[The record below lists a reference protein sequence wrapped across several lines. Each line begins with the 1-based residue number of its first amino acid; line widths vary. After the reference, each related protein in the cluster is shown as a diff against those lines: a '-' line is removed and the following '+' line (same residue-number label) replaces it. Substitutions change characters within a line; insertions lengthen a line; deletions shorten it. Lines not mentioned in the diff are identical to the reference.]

1 VSGDVGPGR
10 PPAGSRFRKG
20 ESGNPKGRPRS
31 DAGPS
36 PSAFDA
42 VIDVTLTLTQNGK
55 RREFTAEE
63 ALQQKT
69 YQAAITGDRAA
80 QREVLKMV
88 AKREKWLAAKPVRRR
103 SIEKLTE
110 PEDPDNANK
119 ALILLGVGERDTRGY
134 PVDKYERL
142 LLQPW
147 AVQAALSRRGRRWI
161 SDKDVA
167 DINRCTRDPE
177 TIRWPTSMR
186 E

>member
-1 VSGDVGPGR
+1 MSGDVGPGR

-88 AKREKWLAAKPVRRR
+88 AKREKWLAARPPKHPPR
-103 SIEKLTE
+103 EMLTE
-110 PEDPDNANK
+110 PEDPDNANE
-119 ALILLGVGERDTRGY
+119 ALILLGIGERDTSWN
-134 PVDKYERL
+134 PNDEYERL

-147 AVQAALSRRGRRWI
+147 AVQAALSRRGRRRI

-167 DINRCTRDPE
+167 EINRCTRDPE
-177 TIRWPTSMR
+177 TIRWPTRMR